1 MYLRNFFLLA
11 GSENRLWFIS
21 PFFVPESTT
30 ASSPPVGPHH
40 FRQVAYSLVW
50 YCYLHVLQ
58 FVLPDRQC
66 NRR

>member
-1 MYLRNFFLLA
+1 MYLRNFFSWL
-11 GSENRLWFIS
+11 
-21 PFFVPESTT
+21 VPKIDSGLFHLN
-30 ASSPPVGPHH
+30 PRPHLPHPVGPHH

-66 NRR
+66 NRRFP